1 MKAKKQSMPQ
11 RIAAFIGADPFNALF
26 VHEAIERYAAHVMTL
41 KPEDHERA
49 LVSLNLIQEI
59 AQDWRNTSE

>member
-1 MKAKKQSMPQ
+1 MKAKRVSIPK
-11 RIAAFIGADPFNALF
+11 RIMEFVAVDPFNALF
-26 VHEAIERYAAHVMTL
+26 VHEAIERYCAHVMTL

-59 AQDWRNTSE
+59 AQDWMQDN